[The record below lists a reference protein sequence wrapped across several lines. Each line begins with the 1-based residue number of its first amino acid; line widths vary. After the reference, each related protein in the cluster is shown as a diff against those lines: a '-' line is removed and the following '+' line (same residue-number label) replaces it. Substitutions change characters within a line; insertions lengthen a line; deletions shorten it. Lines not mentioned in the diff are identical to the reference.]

1 MPSFICFFVGYTYLS
16 LEKDMFS
23 KLDLKWTWNGM
34 PQFYNSQTLLQKLK
48 AFLMLM
54 DSVAIDI
61 VGGNSKSSEK
71 PAKVWDMIPG
81 TSTWS

>member
-1 MPSFICFFVGYTYLS
+1 
-16 LEKDMFS
+16 
-23 KLDLKWTWNGM
+23 M
-34 PQFYNSQTLLQKLK
+34 PQFYNSQSLLQKLK

-61 VGGNSKSSEK
+61 LGGNSNSSDK

-81 TSTWS
+81 TST